1 MDTFGEYCPAH
12 RTAPMSTRTLLHVH
26 VFYIYSTPS
35 QGWRRALSQDHIC
48 ICIYY
53 PRATARK
60 YIYYPYEY
68 YCVHILHINTY
79 TTAYVYYTYTKTTAY
94 DLYYVSLTGLL
105 NTLGGAYCL
114 KAKSAIQAKMDRW
127 IDRWMDG

>member
-1 MDTFGEYCPAH
+1 MDNFGEYCPAH

-48 ICIYY
+48 IC
-53 PRATARK
+53 
-60 YIYYPYEY
+60 IYYPYEY